1 MFCPSCGKKI
11 PDNSSFCPE
20 CGKPIV
26 RNQQKASGAG
36 STQAAPVQQTAVP
49 KPVPSPQPAA
59 AVEDADAKPRKHN

>member
-11 PDNSSFCPE
+11 PDSSSFCPE

-59 AVEDADAKPRKHN
+59 AVEDADAKPRKHH